1 MLLPPSIFALV
12 ARPVGPGFQSAA
24 VLVVVL
30 PVTLIF
36 RPVFMNVFPEPVS
49 LVELPLALEDVA
61 IDVPELALPVC
72 LSVEPAAIVLGPV
85 RP

>member
-1 MLLPPSIFALV
+1 
-12 ARPVGPGFQSAA
+12 
-24 VLVVVL
+24 
-30 PVTLIF
+30 
-36 RPVFMNVFPEPVS
+36 MNVFPEPVS